1 LAKPTQPPT
10 EVEEI
15 EDEGPAEEITKPEPK
30 LEPEPVPEAEALA
43 AEAEVL
49 EAEADAAAA
58 AVVEAERLLD
68 ALISPSPADKA
79 VVAGLES
86 EAENLARLAEEAL
99 AEAVAAEAVQAKPI
113 PAPEPEAAP
122 EYFFPEPEPAP
133 EPEPEPKEE
142 PVTEQPDAVKAV
154 TEKLVEIEGTG
165 DEVTGKETLEGGLLP
180 ETKKAIEKKVG
191 KKLSVEQA
199 RTEVVKADHALFSQ
213 KVPGYKEAAVV
224 AQTAILDMSFNIG
237 PNNIVRKGGFKKMK
251 AALAAGDIVEAMRQT
266 LDTAIVDGKT
276 VKGIAIRRANH
287 YNAVV
292 PIDKQIEFVEQLED
306 GRINY
311 IGADGKVILTFK
323 RPRHP
328 TSRPEKVR
336 IDRVLG
342 GTDAG
347 DISTPGD
354 PIGPAPT
361 IEEQKEFTKTIGDI
375 ATAINP
381 LTSAK
386 EAAEGSKEITEA
398 FKNRDTEGLLEGA
411 AMMMTGIFG
420 IGGPGKIGKPV
431 KGGLRL
437 IEGGGKKTQGKFPDI
452 RVIEGGKAPAAAY
465 QAASAEKKAQLDKAA
480 RIINKAIKD
489 ADNKKVKDALRVIE
503 GGLPSGALVL
513 KSDDAIVNVIE
524 DFGSSLS
531 ALSIDFNK
539 TGVSVAKEIDRF
551 GTPKIIRKTFKPG
564 VTDKEVIDWLTNL
577 RAPPFQ

>member
-49 EAEADAAAA
+49 EAEAEAAAA

-79 VVAGLES
+79 AVAGLES

-99 AEAVAAEAVQAKPI
+99 AEAVAAEAVQVKPI

-122 EYFFPEPEPAP
+122 EP

-336 IDRVLG
+336 VDRVLG

-361 IEEQKEFTKTIGDI
+361 IDEVKDFTETIGNI

-386 EAAEGSKEITEA
+386 EAAEGSKQITEA
-398 FKNRDTEGLLEGA
+398 FKNRDTVGLLEGA

-524 DFGSSLS
+524 DFGTSKSI
-531 ALSIDFNK
+531 LSINFTK

-551 GTPKIIRKTFKPG
+551 GTPKIIRKTFKHG
-564 VTDKEVIDWLTNL
+564 VTDKEIIDWLTN
-577 RAPPFQ
+577 